1 VDKTRSIDFDKLT
14 LKDALD
20 LATLVE
26 EEAKDRYEEFGD
38 QMELH
43 HNPDAARFFR
53 FMLQI
58 ETKHESRLADRRKAL
73 FGDEPRTVRR
83 EMIFDIEAPE
93 YDEAR
98 ATMTVRQAL
107 DVSLRAERKAFA
119 FFDAALA
126 KVTDSGIR
134 KLFAELRE
142 EEREHE
148 QLVLKEIA
156 KLPPDSKLTLDDVE
170 DDPNA
175 L

>member
-1 VDKTRSIDFDKLT
+1 MDNTRSIDFDKLT
-14 LKDALD
+14 LRDAVD

-53 FMLQI
+53 FMLEI
-58 ETKHESRLADRRKAL
+58 ERRHESRLADRRKSM
-73 FGDEPRTVRR
+73 FGSEPRTVRR

-107 DVSLRAERKAFA
+107 DVSLRAEQKAFA
-119 FFDAALA
+119 FFDKALA
-126 KVTDSGIR
+126 KVTDSTIR
-134 KLFAELRE
+134 KLFTDLRE

-148 QLVLKEIA
+148 VLVRAEIA
-156 KLPPDSKLTLDDVE
+156 KLAPDSKILAEDFE
-170 DDPNA
+170 DDPVPQ
-175 L
+175 